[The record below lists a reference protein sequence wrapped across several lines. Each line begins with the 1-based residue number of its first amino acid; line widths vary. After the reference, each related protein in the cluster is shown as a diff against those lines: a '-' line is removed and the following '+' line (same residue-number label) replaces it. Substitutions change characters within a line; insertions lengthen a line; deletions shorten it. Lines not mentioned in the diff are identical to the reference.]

1 MHVFYS
7 IPMNSFVRWL
17 RQLFCEHKYEIIHD
31 VPGGS
36 PIPTKLPICFG
47 GRVSMCVRCGKVKFH
62 R

>member
-1 MHVFYS
+1 MLVFYN
-7 IPMNSFVRWL
+7 IPTNRFVRWL
-17 RQLFCEHKYEIIHD
+17 WQFSCEHQYEIIHD

-36 PIPTKLPICFG
+36 PIPVKLPICFD